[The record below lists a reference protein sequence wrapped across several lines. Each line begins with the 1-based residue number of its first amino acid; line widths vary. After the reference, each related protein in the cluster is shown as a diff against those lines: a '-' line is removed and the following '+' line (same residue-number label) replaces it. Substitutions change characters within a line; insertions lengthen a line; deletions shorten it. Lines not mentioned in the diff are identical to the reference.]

1 MGKEA
6 RISASSNF
14 SEESDGDNMGPSDG
28 RSVPRI
34 DTELQILKFMSEY
47 DIPLQPRQ
55 IFGGM
60 VLNED
65 VTFSYGTLQN
75 KLSALVESGDLK
87 RVSIN
92 RDGDI
97 NDMGVDESG
106 RANYLITEEGNRRVA
121 AEYGE

>member
-1 MGKEA
+1 MCNN
-6 RISASSNF
+6 ASSNF
-14 SEESDGDNMGPSDG
+14 SKESDGDNMGPPDDG
-28 RSVPRI
+28 SVPRI

-106 RANYLITEEGNRRVA
+106 RANYLITKEGKSRVA
-121 AEYGE
+121 AEYG